1 MGIIA
6 PEKKSKRSKILHSG
20 KRSIDF
26 WWIILVVLIFGIPLT
41 TVELL
46 SDGKTIH
53 SAVKDESLYFDD
65 ESSYVNTDISSDMVQ
80 TEKKAVRFN
89 AEAEYYFRQPVKKDR
104 KTGIYR
110 LSAPVMDEA
119 GIFKKLEYIDL
130 ASFIMEMEKEY
141 GVQIVVLSVKSMH
154 GLDIESFGGA
164 HAQAWRLGQEG
175 KDNGV
180 LLTISM
186 EERDVR
192 IDTGYGSEAV
202 LTDAICSRIIRNI
215 IIPEFKRGNYYEG
228 VSEAIRN
235 MAGLLIQDES
245 LVTLNSEESS
255 SGELSEES
263 TASIF
268 SVFFL
273 IVIVIIFLNAITRI
287 GRRRYG
293 RRGSILPW
301 IILGNSLGN
310 HNHHHSGGSGF
321 GGFHGGG
328 GGFGGGGASGHW

>member
-6 PEKKSKRSKILHSG
+6 PEKKQKKFKVVRSG
-20 KRSIDF
+20 KKNIDF
-26 WWIILVVLIFGIPLT
+26 WWVILVILIFGIPLF

-46 SDGKTIH
+46 SDGKPIRP
-53 SAVKDESLYFDD
+53 VVQDEAIYFDD
-65 ESSYVNTDISSDMVQ
+65 ESSVLKSDMSQDITQ
-80 TEKKAVRFN
+80 TENKSVRFN
-89 AEAEYYFRQPVKKDR
+89 SEAEFYFRQPVKKDR

-119 GIFKKLEYIDL
+119 GIFKKSEYIDL
-130 ASFIMEMEKEY
+130 ASFILEMEKEY
-141 GVQIVVLSVKSMH
+141 GVQIVVFTVKSMH

-180 LLTISM
+180 LLTVSM

-215 IIPEFKRGNYYEG
+215 IIPSFKKGNYYEG
-228 VSEAIRN
+228 VFEAVRN
-235 MAGLLIQDES
+235 MAGLMIQDDN
-245 LVTLNSEESS
+245 LVTINKDRSS
-255 SGELSEES
+255 SDELSEES
-263 TASIF
+263 TATFF

-273 IVIVIIFLNAITRI
+273 IIVMIIFLNAISRV
-287 GRRRYG
+287 GRKRYG
-293 RRGSILPW
+293 RRGSIIPW
-301 IILGNSLGN
+301 IILNNSLGN
-310 HNHHHSGGSGF
+310 QNHHSGGSNF